1 MKAFSQH
8 SLSRRTLL
16 GAGIAAG
23 ALSACPAFADLRIE
37 ITGVG
42 ANQIPIAIQ
51 PFQGATDP
59 AEVIAADLERSGAF
73 RRISVTQEA
82 SAENLEKPEGLEIGR
97 AHV

>member
-42 ANQIPIAIQ
+42 AVSYTHLTLPTIA
-51 PFQGATDP
+51 
-59 AEVIAADLERSGAF
+59 
-73 RRISVTQEA
+73 
-82 SAENLEKPEGLEIGR
+82 
-97 AHV
+97 

>member
-42 ANQIPIAIQ
+42 ANQIPIAIRRLRWRL
-51 PFQGATDP
+51 P
-59 AEVIAADLERSGAF
+59 L
-73 RRISVTQEA
+73 RRILLRSSQQILSGPVLFA
-82 SAENLEKPEGLEIGR
+82 GSR
-97 AHV
+97 